1 MDGSHAARLQGAQQF
16 RGQVV
21 HLLEKLCIV
30 RVMAEVV
37 IAGAVF
43 IVIAK
48 GDAGHIQVNAVRRP
62 TAHFFHAIVVDG
74 GIVFA
79 GDFHTLTS
87 YRSFQGFQGK
97 AAQAVGFY
105 DFFHLGAQFIVLP
118 PFALQSQQHFAFGI
132 HVQDVNDDRAL
143 LQKAV
148 DAVHGLDKIVEL
160 VVYAHK
166 DGPVA
171 IPLEVAARPG
181 QALFCA
187 EQSGTSLRKVHDAPF
202 AGL

>member
-1 MDGSHAARLQGAQQF
+1 
-16 RGQVV
+16 
-21 HLLEKLCIV
+21 
-30 RVMAEVV
+30 MAKIV

-43 IVIAK
+43 VVIAK
-48 GDAGHIQVNAVRRP
+48 RNAGHIQVNTVRGP
-62 TAHFFHAIVVDG
+62 AAHLLNAIVVDG

-132 HVQDVNDDRAL
+132 HVQDVDDDRIL

-148 DAVHGLDKIVEL
+148 DTVDGLDKVVEL
-160 VVYAHK
+160 VVDAHK
-166 DGPVA
+166 DGSVA
-171 IPLEVAARPG
+171 VPLEVAARPR
-181 QALFCA
+181 QAFFGA
-187 EQSGTSLRKVHDAPF
+187 EQPGTSLRKVHDAPF